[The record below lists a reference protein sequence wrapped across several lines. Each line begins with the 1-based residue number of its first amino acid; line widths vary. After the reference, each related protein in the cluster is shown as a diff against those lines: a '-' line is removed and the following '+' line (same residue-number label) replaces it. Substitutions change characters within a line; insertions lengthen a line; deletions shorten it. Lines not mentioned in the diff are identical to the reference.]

1 LNVNPERALCAGIL
15 LRAFHDAERLAGGVI
30 PEHILGYPNQRQMP
44 KPDLLN
50 WHRAE
55 TDELMEFINS
65 EWFQV
70 LCDGAAV
77 DAGRVYRRIRP
88 LLGLAK
94 LAKAVHIP
102 RTRRS
107 EATD

>member
-1 LNVNPERALCAGIL
+1 VNPERALCAGIL

-30 PEHILGYPNQRQMP
+30 PEHILGYPNQRTMK

-55 TDELMEFINS
+55 VDELVEFVNS

-70 LCDGAAV
+70 LCDGAAI
-77 DAGRVYRRIRP
+77 DAGGVYKRMMP
-88 LLGLAK
+88 FLKMAK
-94 LAKAVHIP
+94 LAKAVHVP